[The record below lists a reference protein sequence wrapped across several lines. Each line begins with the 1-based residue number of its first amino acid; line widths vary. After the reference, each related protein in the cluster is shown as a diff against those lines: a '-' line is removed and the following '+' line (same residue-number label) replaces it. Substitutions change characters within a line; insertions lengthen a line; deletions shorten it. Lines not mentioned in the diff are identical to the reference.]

1 MIECLLRPSV
11 AVHSGSGASQTF
23 NGKKLFYF
31 PFFPSSSSR
40 LHRTFSSSTPY
51 HRSEPSPSY
60 LPRVLCR
67 FNQVYVR
74 SPHNLGFS
82 TLSRDWSPS
91 SSGIILTNFF
101 WSLPKTFASLKSD
114 TQRGARYPSFG
125 RTTFCQSHHIFFVPL
140 LSAFVHKGQDSVRFC
155 DCLHNSA
162 IICAQMAR
170 IVTICTLDYILKCK
184 IWPVY
189 INK

>member
-1 MIECLLRPSV
+1 MIESVFSSHALRFWGL
-11 AVHSGSGASQTF
+11 ADFQR
-23 NGKKLFYF
+23 KKVVLFS
-31 PFFPSSSSR
+31 FFSFLFQSSSPNV
-40 LHRTFSSSTPY
+40 LQFYTL
-51 HRSEPSPSY
+51 SPVGTVSLY

-67 FNQVYVR
+67 FNQIYVR

-91 SSGIILTNFF
+91 SSGIILTNFL

-114 TQRGARYPSFG
+114 TQRGVWYPSFG